1 MPVSVKGGLAELEL
15 APLFSGRLV
24 VSEVR
29 LDNPV
34 LEVRESVAGTAAA
47 GKNPQPPA
55 NAAGKKDAGAA
66 EAPSDALPVELSRLV
81 MRQGEVIYGDAQGN
95 SVHIKDLNLSVENL
109 RRREEA
115 ALQCDFA
122 FDLDRGEKHGAS
134 GKLAGTLALSAK
146 LRYYAPDLTF
156 RRISLT
162 FTPLS
167 GMLPKEAGP
176 VQLACEGALN
186 LQNLALRLAKAR
198 LSLPQ
203 ATLNLNGEA
212 TLAPL
217 VFKGR
222 ADLEG
227 SPRKLAALAGL
238 GAQAFGQ
245 GRLELQKRA
254 GIQRYD
260 PASA

>member
-1 MPVSVKGGLAELEL
+1 
-15 APLFSGRLV
+15 
-24 VSEVR
+24 
-29 LDNPV
+29 
-34 LEVRESVAGTAAA
+34 
-47 GKNPQPPA
+47 
-55 NAAGKKDAGAA
+55 
-66 EAPSDALPVELSRLV
+66 
-81 MRQGEVIYGDAQGN
+81 
-95 SVHIKDLNLSVENL
+95 
-109 RRREEA
+109 
-115 ALQCDFA
+115 
-122 FDLDRGEKHGAS
+122 
-134 GKLAGTLALSAK
+134 
-146 LRYYAPDLTF
+146 
-156 RRISLT
+156 
-162 FTPLS
+162 
-167 GMLPKEAGP
+167 MLPKEAGP